1 MKKVCW
7 ADLFKRNLYYEQ
19 KDVTQNIFSLRC
31 FCLIV
36 LFYTFAFILNVLG
49 IFIVDTQIFLYGY
62 VGALI
67 LVAVYLGALAVLGF
81 EHPGTKYLNITFI
94 ALLVTIAGCT
104 LTYHTIIIIIIPII
118 FASMYAERR
127 LAYYALVLTILAIA
141 VSTYVGYFYGV
152 CDANMVLLT
161 CTSLSQLSENGH
173 FLLDQVNE
181 NPAVTLAMYY
191 VFPRSLLAI
200 AFFAAGSNIFHILK
214 KTMGSAMRM
223 KHLAEIDDM
232 TGLYNKNKLLETLDG
247 EIAMEKQI
255 AVIYWDVNQL
265 KKVNDTY
272 GHIEG
277 DILIAKV
284 AESIKMVMDANA
296 SAYRYG
302 GDEFIMLVPNGND
315 EIAEDIIRRWKKA
328 LKQISSDSKIPIS
341 ASAGYACGRGNEIK
355 KIIGM
360 ADKKMYAN
368 KEVHREK

>member
-19 KDVTQNIFSLRC
+19 KDVIQNIFSLRC
-31 FCLIV
+31 FCLII

-94 ALLVTIAGCT
+94 ALLVTIAACS

-118 FASMYAERR
+118 FASMYADRR

-141 VSTYVGYFYGV
+141 VSTYVGYFYGI

-161 CTSLSQLSENGH
+161 CTSLSKLSENGH

-200 AFFAAGSNIFHILK
+200 AFFAACNNIFHILK

-247 EIAMEKQI
+247 EITMEKQI